1 MGVQTTVAGRAAAEM
16 LSLARLRSCI
26 EARPVWKAI
35 NYPIFIPEGNS
46 DIADLLV
53 RGEVGKL
60 VEMLKRRISLGSAP
74 AAALL
79 GYLEFM
85 GAISGTPDSKAA
97 LTCCIGAA
105 KAGDPYAQYVL
116 AWAHWDLGNRDE
128 ALRWMKRPAAAAFL
142 PAVVDTG
149 RMLALLADNAGE
161 LRTAVGILW
170 GAHKF
175 GHVVPLV
182 AISGIAIRGQLG
194 LIQRLLGLVL
204 APYAV
209 VRLMLR
215 YRCEPF
221 AIRSFSIDRRPNV
234 PFFRPAVPA
243 D

>member
-1 MGVQTTVAGRAAAEM
+1 
-16 LSLARLRSCI
+16 
-26 EARPVWKAI
+26 
-35 NYPIFIPEGNS
+35 
-46 DIADLLV
+46 
-53 RGEVGKL
+53 
-60 VEMLKRRISLGSAP
+60 MLKRRISLGSAP

-97 LTCCIGAA
+97 L
-105 KAGDPYAQYVL
+105 YAQYVL

-234 PFFRPAVPA
+234 PLFRPAVPA